1 MGDADVA
8 IELGER
14 ELGLTGAD
22 EVRILLAPNPGL
34 RHAPIA
40 EAASGGEL
48 SRVALALRVA
58 AHDREAVPTLVFD
71 EVDAGVGGATAVAV
85 GQKLRELA
93 GSTQVIVITHLAQ
106 IAALADRHYRVVKVV
121 GDPTETA
128 IELLDDAGVD
138 AELARMLGGDASAT
152 EALELAR
159 TLRARG

>member
-1 MGDADVA
+1 
-8 IELGER
+8 
-14 ELGLTGAD
+14 
-22 EVRILLAPNPGL
+22 
-34 RHAPIA
+34 
-40 EAASGGEL
+40 
-48 SRVALALRVA
+48 
-58 AHDREAVPTLVFD
+58 
-71 EVDAGVGGATAVAV
+71 VAV